1 MTMLRRSIATV
12 LLIGTLAAPAAA
24 QVHKA
29 PPGPGPLPKIPVEL
43 WPGAITG
50 MTPEEMAKAFP
61 EAERVAGDTLGN
73 GLKEMLRITPYDV
86 DGVDY
91 ALKFFFDARHFRQVL
106 VSLEPAGRDGAA
118 TTVECDRRTTAL
130 TEEFGTPEDANIG
143 IEGEMSLRRSLQFT
157 DGDRQII
164 LLCLA
169 SRYGTSIVNEAIT
182 PTEQDTEGAE

>member
-1 MTMLRRSIATV
+1 MLHRAIAAA

-29 PPGPGPLPKIPVEL
+29 PPGPGPLPKVPVEL
-43 WPGAITG
+43 WPGAVTG

-73 GLKEMLRITPYDV
+73 GLKEMLRIAPYDV

-106 VSLEPAGRDGAA
+106 VSLEPADRDVAA
-118 TTVECDRRTTAL
+118 TTAECDRRTAAL
-130 TEEFGTPEDANIG
+130 TKEFGKPEDAGVG
-143 IEGEMSLRRSLQFT
+143 IEGDMDLERSYQFT
-157 DGDRQII
+157 DGDREII

-169 SRYGTSIVNEAIT
+169 SKYGTSIVNEAIT
-182 PTEQDTEGAE
+182 PTEQETAAK